1 MHGMDCEK
9 ILDLLS
15 GRLDG
20 SLEEPLR
27 TEVGVHLRDCP
38 RCAAEEEAL
47 KETLALLRNLPPE
60 KAPPELLE
68 GVRRRIAAE
77 RRPDTD
83 GRSWFAS
90 TRFRI
95 PLEAAA
101 AVLLFLL
108 VYGIQRQ
115 LPVAERPA
123 TAPVRVES
131 TSPSEQTVRVGE
143 EPARTPATTAAPQE
157 EKTPPAL
164 FRKRD
169 TQAASTGRVEPG
181 ENQTEP
187 YPDSPRGIPE
197 TPAPRSEPV
206 GAREA
211 IGPVRDRIEEVAD
224 RIEAA
229 VPGKEEPI
237 AAKAS
242 LPAVPATRV
251 STGAEPVAPRAREE
265 ERSGAPAPFR
275 IFAAPP
281 SRLLRPLPYG
291 RDLILEVAAGDR
303 PGVEDRIVGLVERFG
318 GSVLR
323 EFHFRGAPTGE
334 AAGMTP
340 AEGPVRVQL
349 PADSAESFLSE
360 LRNLGTI
367 PAEGMPANLDLPA
380 GPTADTIAYTIR
392 IRVR

>member
-1 MHGMDCEK
+1 MNGMNCDRV
-9 ILDLLS
+9 LDHLS

-20 SLEEPLR
+20 SLEEPIR

-38 RCAAEEEAL
+38 RCAAEEDAL
-47 KETLALLRNLPPE
+47 KETLALLRNLPPS
-60 KAPPELLE
+60 KAPPELLD
-68 GVRRRIAAE
+68 GVRRGIAAE
-77 RRPDTD
+77 RSPAAGG
-83 GRSWFAS
+83 GRWFAS

-115 LPVAERPA
+115 LPVTKPPA
-123 TAPVRVES
+123 TAPARVES
-131 TSPSEQTVRVGE
+131 TAPPARTDRTGE
-143 EPARTPATTAAPQE
+143 EALRTPATTAAPRE
-157 EKTPPAL
+157 EKIPPAA

-169 TQAASTGRVEPG
+169 TLAAPAERVDAGEIRTEPG
-181 ENQTEP
+181 PESFRE
-187 YPDSPRGIPE
+187 IPE
-197 TPAPRSEPV
+197 TPVSQSGRA

-211 IGPVRDRIEEVAD
+211 SGPVRDRIEEVSD

-291 RDLILEVAAGDR
+291 RELILEVAAGDR
-303 PGVEDRIVGLVERFG
+303 WGVEDRIVGLVERFG

-323 EFHFRGAPTGE
+323 EFHFRGTPTGE

-349 PADSAESFLSE
+349 PADSAEPFLSE

-380 GPTADTIAYTIR
+380 GPTTDTVAYTIR
-392 IRVR
+392 ILVR

>member
-1 MHGMDCEK
+1 MHGMNCERA
-9 ILDLLS
+9 LDHLS

-27 TEVGVHLRDCP
+27 TEVEVHLRDCP

-47 KETLALLRNLPPE
+47 KETLALLRTLPPE

-68 GVRRRIAAE
+68 GVRRRIAEE
-77 RRPDTD
+77 RRAAAGG
-83 GRSWFAS
+83 GRWFTS

-115 LPVAERPA
+115 FPVTERPA
-123 TAPVRVES
+123 TAPARVES
-131 TSPSEQTVRVGE
+131 TSPSARTDRAGE
-143 EPARTPATTAAPQE
+143 EVLQTPATTAAPKE
-157 EKTPPAL
+157 EKIPPAA

-169 TQAASTGRVEPG
+169 TQAPPAERVGAGENRTEPG
-181 ENQTEP
+181 SE
-187 YPDSPRGIPE
+187 SARVIPE
-197 TPAPRSEPV
+197 TPIPQSGRAGTMEAPAP
-206 GAREA
+206 A
-211 IGPVRDRIEEVAD
+211 RDRIEEVAD
-224 RIEAA
+224 RIEAP
-229 VPGKEEPI
+229 VPGKEEPV

-265 ERSGAPAPFR
+265 ERLGAPAPFR

-323 EFHFRGAPTGE
+323 EFHFRGTPTGE

-349 PADSAESFLSE
+349 PSDSAESFLSE

-380 GPTADTIAYTIR
+380 GPTADTVAYTIR

>member
-115 LPVAERPA
+115 LPVADRPA

-131 TSPSEQTVRVGE
+131 PSPSEQTVRVGE